1 MARTHACPC
10 LLRFCGPRVHWWR
23 GGLEKSHKM
32 QKFLYSYRG
41 VDIDKKKAKKP
52 NIHFVNA
59 KFEGYGA
66 KHIRFCKWFKGNR
79 GNLAHGWACCSHCTT
94 HGQLSLCHATY
105 IPRLHLFFLSIVLDL

>member
-1 MARTHACPC
+1 
-10 LLRFCGPRVHWWR
+10 
-23 GGLEKSHKM
+23 M

-79 GNLAHGWACCSHCTT
+79 GNLAHG
-94 HGQLSLCHATY
+94 
-105 IPRLHLFFLSIVLDL
+105 